1 MAQTS
6 TDLLALFRSE
16 MSDQAEPYLWSDED
30 IFGYENDAQRMFCRE
45 TEGIADATTAAV
57 TEVDIAPGTTWVDL
71 HASIKQLREVYRSDT
86 GRPIEVLNRED
97 MPARRWYFDGTSGAV
112 KALVLGMEDN
122 KARVYPDSNETVT
135 LNLTVFRLP
144 LVDITDVGDQA
155 FEIDDIHV
163 RHLLLWMK
171 YLAYSKQDAETFDRM
186 RAAEFKALAEAYHV
200 KVKEEQRRKRHKV
213 RTVAYGGI

>member
-6 TDLLALFRSE
+6 TDLLTLFRSE

-30 IFGYENDAQRMFCRE
+30 IFGYANDAQRMFCRE

-57 TEVDIAPGTTWVDL
+57 TEVDVTPGTTWVDL
-71 HASIKQLREVYRSDT
+71 DPSIKQLREVFRSDT
-86 GRPIEVLNRED
+86 GRPIEVINRED
-97 MPARRWYFDGTSGAV
+97 MAARRWYFDGTTGTV
-112 KALVLGMEDN
+112 KALVLGMQDN

-171 YLAYSKQDAETFDRM
+171 YLAYSKQDAEAFDRM
-186 RAAEFKALAEAYHV
+186 KAAEFKALAEAYHV

-213 RTVAYGGI
+213 RTVIYGGI